1 MADAFTWISAHADPF
16 HVVSAFDAA
25 GRVIPSSSI
34 VFWLFAFIVVRYT
47 LPDLALWLAYIV
59 RPRAFEPPPLRRYAG
74 AEPLVSVIIAGRN
87 PGRRIVTTIRSVLES
102 DYHNVE
108 IIFADDCSTDDSVA
122 IARTFERTGR
132 VRVFANANHSGK
144 PANLNLAL
152 MFVRGEF
159 VFVLDSDTQM
169 YPDTIDRMLPYF
181 EDPRVG
187 AVSASIFVRNPGASL
202 ITRFQRIEYIL
213 TYTLTQLWRDRL
225 GIIAIVCGMG
235 AMFRTSALRG
245 LGGFD
250 MGLGDDTDLTI
261 RLRKVR
267 WRLRMSLRAR
277 ISTDVPET
285 LARLLRQ
292 RARWTRNMVKV
303 RLRKHRDLGTFRYG
317 FANAVVF
324 YDGLLNRAFRPVA
337 LVCLIV
343 LVHLYRGSDVPL
355 VMGGIYA
362 FSTLMLLMK
371 ALIGRDM
378 TGEPSL
384 GSFCLAPL
392 YVFYRVPLLLTQATQ
407 VVREVLRI
415 KTWHPYVPRRIW
427 DQIPHH

>member
-1 MADAFTWISAHADPF
+1 
-16 HVVSAFDAA
+16 
-25 GRVIPSSSI
+25 
-34 VFWLFAFIVVRYT
+34 
-47 LPDLALWLAYIV
+47 V

-102 DYHNVE
+102 NYHNVE
-108 IIFADDCSTDDSVA
+108 IIFADDHSTDDSVA
-122 IARTFERTGR
+122 LARAFERSGR

-144 PANLNLAL
+144 PANLNVAL
-152 MFVRGEF
+152 MFARGQF
-159 VFVLDSDTQM
+159 VFVLDSDTQIF
-169 YPDTIDRMLPYF
+169 PDTIERMLPYF

-187 AVSASIFVRNPGASL
+187 AVSASIFVRNRASL
-202 ITRFQRIEYIL
+202 VAQFQSIEYL
-213 TYTLTQLWRDRL
+213 FTYTLTQLWRDRL

-235 AMFRTSALRG
+235 AMFRTTALRG

-261 RLRKVR
+261 RLRKAR
-267 WRLRMSLRAR
+267 WRLRVSLRAR

-285 LARLLRQ
+285 LVRLLRQ

-317 FANAVVF
+317 FANGIVF
-324 YDGLLNRAFRPVA
+324 YDNLFNRSLRPIA
-337 LVCLIV
+337 LVCLAV
-343 LVHLYRGSDVPL
+343 LVHLYRGSEVPL
-355 VMGGIYA
+355 VVGGLYG
-362 FSTLMLLMK
+362 FSTIAVLTKMLISHDL
-371 ALIGRDM
+371 

-384 GSFCLAPL
+384 GSFWLAPL
-392 YVFYRVPLLLTQATQ
+392 YVFYRVPLLVTQAVQ
-407 VVREVLRI
+407 VVRELLRI